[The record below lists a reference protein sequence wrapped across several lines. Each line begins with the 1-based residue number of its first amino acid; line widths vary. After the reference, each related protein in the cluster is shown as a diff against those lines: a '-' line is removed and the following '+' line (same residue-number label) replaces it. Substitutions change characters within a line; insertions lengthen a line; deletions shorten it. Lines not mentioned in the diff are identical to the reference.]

1 MKTIYSPLGTKF
13 INFILEIFSI
23 KFTEKF
29 LFCTFPQS
37 NIRLFAIDVVSYTF
51 VEKGTSS
58 KAEYFCIVL
67 LTVEINPDNF
77 KFSEYSDIY
86 FFVLV

>member
-1 MKTIYSPLGTKF
+1 MKKMIYSPFAITL

-23 KFTEKF
+23 KFTEKVR
-29 LFCTFPQS
+29 FCTFPQS
-37 NIRLFAIDVVSYTF
+37 NIKLFAIDVVSYTF

-67 LTVEINPDNF
+67 LTVEIRPDNF
-77 KFSEYSDIY
+77 KFS
-86 FFVLV
+86 